1 MQVVDQLMPLHHS
14 FPHPLP
20 KHVVKFKIR
29 QALIFIALVCASLIS
44 LAIWGSWNS
53 RQYQLHEKEVA
64 MSNLAHTLSSQ
75 VQATIKQVDII
86 LLWLA
91 AQAEEGGQA
100 RLQTPRLQ
108 ALLRTQLAQ
117 LEQLKDLFIVDEH
130 GNPLLTSVASMPT
143 GVNYADRDYFSYHRE
158 HDDLAPHIG
167 HAVRSRSSGV
177 WVLTVS
183 RRINHADGRFAGV
196 VMATIALEHFLN
208 LYRSIDVGRNG
219 AISLIATDATL
230 LVRWPFVE
238 ADVGKSLA
246 KGQLFSEMLPQAA
259 SGIGTVRSSLDGV
272 ERLASYRTIKGYP
285 LIIFVALDRHETLAS
300 WRQEAMFSAGLTAFL
315 LLILGALGYRL
326 IRLMRQQNAV
336 QGELLLAQAQLLDV
350 NLALRS
356 LALEDGLTQLANR
369 RLFDQFLQDELGRA
383 KRDHLVVALLMID
396 IDHFKLLNDRY
407 GHLLGDEC
415 LKAVAALIKENIRR
429 PGDLASRYGGEE
441 FAVVLPGTDITGAFV
456 VAEQIRRAVVEADII
471 SDSGVSIRTTVSIG
485 VSALRPQQN
494 DTPETLIQAADQA
507 LYAAKAAGRN
517 RTLMS
522 T

>member
-1 MQVVDQLMPLHHS
+1 M
-14 FPHPLP
+14 
-20 KHVVKFKIR
+20 
-29 QALIFIALVCASLIS
+29 
-44 LAIWGSWNS
+44 
-53 RQYQLHEKEVA
+53 
-64 MSNLAHTLSSQ
+64 
-75 VQATIKQVDII
+75 
-86 LLWLA
+86 
-91 AQAEEGGQA
+91 
-100 RLQTPRLQ
+100 
-108 ALLRTQLAQ
+108 
-117 LEQLKDLFIVDEH
+117 
-130 GNPLLTSVASMPT
+130 
-143 GVNYADRDYFSYHRE
+143 
-158 HDDLAPHIG
+158 
-167 HAVRSRSSGV
+167 
-177 WVLTVS
+177 
-183 RRINHADGRFAGV
+183 
-196 VMATIALEHFLN
+196 
-208 LYRSIDVGRNG
+208 
-219 AISLIATDATL
+219 
-230 LVRWPFVE
+230 
-238 ADVGKSLA
+238 
-246 KGQLFSEMLPQAA
+246 
-259 SGIGTVRSSLDGV
+259 
-272 ERLASYRTIKGYP
+272 
-285 LIIFVALDRHETLAS
+285 
-300 WRQEAMFSAGLTAFL
+300 
-315 LLILGALGYRL
+315 
-326 IRLMRQQNAV
+326 
-336 QGELLLAQAQLLDV
+336 